1 METLKKRAEFGEP
14 KFAYIWPSTDFIGTL
29 GNTISAAKMA
39 NKVKLLSPQ
48 LPFLV
53 IVTYS
58 SAAKRFSP
66 WNPFGLMHP
75 IRGTD
80 ASDSAQVA

>member
-1 METLKKRAEFGEP
+1 METLKKRAEFGEA

-58 SAAKRFSP
+58 SA
-66 WNPFGLMHP
+66 GLMHP